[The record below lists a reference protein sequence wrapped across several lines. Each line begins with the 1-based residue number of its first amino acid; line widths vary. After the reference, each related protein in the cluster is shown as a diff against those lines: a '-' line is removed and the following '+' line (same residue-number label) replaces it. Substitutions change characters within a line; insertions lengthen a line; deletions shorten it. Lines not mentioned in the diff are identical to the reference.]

1 MCGRATHRL
10 SWAEIHALYRL
21 IAPAA
26 APNLEPHY
34 NVCPTD
40 TIPVV
45 IERDGGRA
53 LVPMRWGLVPAWWKK
68 SLKELPATFNARAE
82 SVAEKPMFR
91 DAFKR
96 RRCLVPISGYYEWVT
111 APDGKQPFYFTR
123 RDGAPITVAGL
134 WDEWRNG
141 ETGEPL
147 QSCTMIIT
155 AANDFTRA
163 VHDRMPVLLEP
174 DSFAPWLGGGAGTEL
189 LRPAAN
195 DVLRMWP
202 VSRRVNSSRAPCDDP
217 TLIEPAEP
225 LVRPEAAPHLVRDL
239 FEGNGRRL
247 GD

>member
-1 MCGRATHRL
+1 M
-10 SWAEIHALYRL
+10 
-21 IAPAA
+21 
-26 APNLEPHY
+26 
-34 NVCPTD
+34 
-40 TIPVV
+40 
-45 IERDGGRA
+45 
-53 LVPMRWGLVPAWWKK
+53 KK

-111 APDGKQPFYFTR
+111 APDGKQPFYFSR
-123 RDGAPITVAGL
+123 ADGAPITVAGL

-141 ETGEPL
+141 DPGEPL

-155 AANDFTRA
+155 AANDFTRQ
-163 VHDRMPVLLEP
+163 VHDRMPALLEP
-174 DSFAPWLGGGAGTEL
+174 DGFAPWLSGAAGTEL
-189 LRPAAN
+189 LKPAAN
-195 DVLRMWP
+195 NVLRMWP
-202 VSRRVNSSRAPCDDP
+202 VSRRVNSSRAPGDDP

-225 LVRPEAAPHLVRDL
+225 LVPPEAAPHLVRDL